1 MDPIL
6 LGAYAAIRCP
16 RRVHNEFDKT
26 IATSSQQLVP
36 SPVAQERIDAGREF
50 EAHIRQTLRDLHGE
64 DVVTVDPSVG
74 RSEAMSLTTAAMDAG
89 IPIVLGGWL
98 PNDPAG
104 GRKGRPDILLR
115 DVWLPAASDSGG
127 AWAYLPVDV
136 KNHKM
141 LSHANHSRGDAVL
154 SSLRRP
160 TYACSVAEA
169 DYSGRRNRYE
179 VDMLQ
184 LAHYWRMLQACGH
197 AGEGGA
203 RGGVIGADQLESSAL
218 DTAGSGHV
226 ITWLDLDAPLWRTYS
241 RSAASG
247 RALRTALE
255 RYDHEFAFRLDI
267 ADVAVQRTGHADDPE
282 PLVDPIW
289 VSECSQCPWQDY
301 CAQELGPD
309 NASLAVGRLSARQW
323 NALSEL
329 GISTVDEL
337 ASLNAD
343 HIASFDADTEL
354 NDVRD
359 PQEEVVGTGSSG
371 SGKTNELLKSYL
383 TQFVDAKGAQRS
395 LAKAVRSAQMTLEGV
410 FLKRSNTAAIELP
423 RADIELHVDVESD
436 RASRVYL
443 WGVYLVD
450 NTTGTADYEH
460 ISEWEPIDDQ
470 REAQLASRFWQYLIE
485 AIERANNE
493 ELSLSVYHYAKPEP
507 NALMK
512 LAKNAHVS
520 GRPTVDDVKAVIDD
534 HFVDL
539 FQVVRSNFYGRHS
552 LGLKDVAHHGAGFC
566 WRDDDPG
573 GAQSQVWLEEVYAGD
588 SSAITRILEYNEDD
602 VRATDAVVNWLIS
615 PESGRP

>member
-6 LGAYAAIRCP
+6 LGAYAASRCP

-26 IATSSQQLVP
+26 IATSTQQLVP
-36 SPVAQERIDAGREF
+36 SQLAQERIEAGLEF

-64 DVVTVDPSVG
+64 DVVTIDPSVG
-74 RSEAMSLTTAAMDAG
+74 RSEAMSLTTAAMVAG
-89 IPIVLGGWL
+89 TPIVLGGWL

-154 SSLRRP
+154 SSLLRP
-160 TYACSVAEA
+160 TYAHRVVEA

-197 AGEGGA
+197 AGEDGA

-218 DTAGSGHV
+218 DPVGPGHV
-226 ITWLDLDAPLWRTYS
+226 ITWLDLEAAMWRTYS
-241 RSAASG
+241 RSDASG

-267 ADVAVQRTGHADDPE
+267 ADVAVQRTGHAQDPE

-323 NALSEL
+323 NALAQL

-337 ASLNAD
+337 ASLDAD
-343 HIASFDADTEL
+343 HIANFDADLAVTE
-354 NDVRD
+354 VGSAGSV
-359 PQEEVVGTGSSG
+359 EEVSAATTDAMVRAY
-371 SGKTNELLKSYL
+371 LPQFADPKS
-383 TQFVDAKGAQRS
+383 AQRS
-395 LAKAVRSAQMTLEGV
+395 LAKAVRSAQMLIAGEH
-410 FLKRSNTAAIELP
+410 LSRSNAAPVDIL
-423 RADIELHVDVESD
+423 RADIELHLDIESD
-436 RASRVYL
+436 RSSRVYL

-450 NTTGTADYEH
+450 NTAATKHYEH
-460 ISEWEPIDDQ
+460 ISRWAPMDD
-470 REAQLASRFWQYLIE
+470 RSEAELALQFWRYLISV
-485 AIERANNE
+485 IQRATTE
-493 ELSLSVYHYAKPEP
+493 GVTLRVYHYAKPEP

-512 LAKNAHVS
+512 LAKQAHIADS
-520 GRPTVDDVKAVIDD
+520 PTRDEVEGVIADY
-534 HFVDL
+534 FVDL
-539 FQVVRSNFYGRHS
+539 FTTVKSNFYGRRS
-552 LGLKDVAHHGAGFC
+552 LGLKDVAHYGAEFS

-573 GAQSQVWLEEVYAGD
+573 GAQSQIWLDDVYAGD
-588 SSAITRILEYNEDD
+588 SSMITRILEYNEDD
-602 VRATDAVVNWLIS
+602 VRATDAVLTWLDTNFAS
-615 PESGRP
+615 